1 MFSRCAWS
9 CCISPSLR
17 LSLLET
23 TKSPIIPEETYKL
36 LTPPS
41 LHCSSNAPRYHS
53 IAAQSTVSMSCSLT
67 PRCLVLHPIYSHHN
81 KSNHSNYITIC
92 LFPFIAIEATFLLA
106 PQSTNSF
113 HLLHCCAPIQI
124 VNSCTL
130 SMDGWSI
137 LWIMLVCSFFLSF
150 SVGCSYLKVDK
161 RQKI

>member
-1 MFSRCAWS
+1 MFGRCAWS
-9 CCISPSLR
+9 RCISPSLR

-53 IAAQSTVSMSCSLT
+53 IAAKSTVSMSSSLT
-67 PRCLVLHPIYSHHN
+67 PRRFVLHPIYCHHN
-81 KSNHSNYITIC
+81 KSNHSNYIIIC

-130 SMDGWSI
+130 SM
-137 LWIMLVCSFFLSF
+137 WIVYTLDYASLLFLS
-150 SVGCSYLKVDK
+150 
-161 RQKI
+161 